1 MKKIHCFPVFQIP
14 RSGTEHAPAGKIP
27 AIRKIAALFGL
38 DRINQTTFPAVIII
52 KTGTVLL
59 LKQRQGTAVRSQIS
73 IVTDKTLKFNSQI
86 VRNRINLLFRDA
98 DRSLPFAAC
107 TASSALK
114 G

>member
-52 KTGTVLL
+52 KKEEHNMKFSSKRRSG
-59 LKQRQGTAVRSQIS
+59 VR
-73 IVTDKTLKFNSQI
+73 
-86 VRNRINLLFRDA
+86 
-98 DRSLPFAAC
+98 
-107 TASSALK
+107 
-114 G
+114 